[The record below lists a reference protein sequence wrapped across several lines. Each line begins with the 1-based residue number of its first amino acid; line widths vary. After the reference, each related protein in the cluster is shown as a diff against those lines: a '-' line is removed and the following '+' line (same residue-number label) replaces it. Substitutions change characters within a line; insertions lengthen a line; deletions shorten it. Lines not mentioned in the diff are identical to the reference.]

1 MKRNIIK
8 KFVLILALCLIISSM
23 AFTASAIQV
32 DQGGWN
38 THVVNGVSISS
49 GEYLYQYEEATGQLV
64 FELSSRPVLY
74 DLYTDVKIEYT
85 HEVKKLI
92 FFTKRESA
100 TDEQHTT
107 LADWPTNYRVFETRI
122 VGSETVVNPQLTS
135 LTGCGRAVC
144 EVEEAVYYVWGGDPL
159 SYTK

>member
-8 KFVLILALCLIISSM
+8 KFVLIFALCLIISSM

-64 FELSSRPVLY
+64 FELSSRPILY
-74 DLYTDVKIEYT
+74 DLCTDIKIEYT
-85 HEVKKLI
+85 HEVKKLLI
-92 FFTKRESA
+92 FTKRETA

-107 LADWPTNYRVFETRI
+107 LTDWPTHYRVFETEI
-122 VGSETVVNPQLTS
+122 VGSETVVNPELTS
-135 LTGCGRAVC
+135 LTGYAY
-144 EVEEAVYYVWGGDPL
+144 AVYDAGDGVYYAWGNDHL

>member
-1 MKRNIIK
+1 
-8 KFVLILALCLIISSM
+8 M

-74 DLYTDVKIEYT
+74 DLYTDIKIVYT
-85 HEVKKLI
+85 HEVKHLI
-92 FFTKRESA
+92 FFTKRAEA
-100 TDEQHTT
+100 IDEEYKG
-107 LADWPTNYRVFETRI
+107 LADWSPSYRVFETKI
-122 VGSETVVNPQLTS
+122 VGSETAVNPQLTS
-135 LTGCGRAVC
+135 LTGCGRAVY
-144 EVEEAVYYVWGGDPL
+144 EAGDGEYYVWGGDEL